1 MTRDP
6 NFNYHPKCEKL
17 GITHIMF
24 ADDLLL
30 FSRGDLISVQ
40 LLFEAFQKFSSASG
54 LVANLDKSDVYFGGL
69 TDSKQDTLQE
79 ALGMNKGSLPFRYL
93 GVPLSAKKLTI
104 SQCFNLSRVC
114 SLEFKLIG
122 LRFLFFQRKNI
133 REIESKFRCFLWT
146 GNGNPSKK
154 ALVAWKFMSLP
165 KSCGGWNITFLE
177 DWNNAAITKILWDIS
192 HKSEN
197 LWVKWIHTYYFAN
210 KDSWTTFV
218 P

>member
-104 SQCFNLSRVC
+104 SQSYWAQIFVLP
-114 SLEFKLIG
+114 K
-122 LRFLFFQRKNI
+122 KNI